1 MEKYL
6 TNNKHDD
13 SFCHMNN
20 LNLKDPKNPSG
31 PVAILGHKIFVDRNL
46 CIGAASCIAIAPNAF
61 KLDDE
66 NKAVI
71 LDTAD
76 HEAIE
81 TIFLAAQSCPVEAII
96 IENAQGKR
104 VWPK

>member
-1 MEKYL
+1 M
-6 TNNKHDD
+6 
-13 SFCHMNN
+13 SN

-31 PVAILGHKIFVDRNL
+31 PVVILGHKVFVDRNL
-46 CIGAASCIAIAPNAF
+46 CTGATSCVAIAPNAF
-61 KLDDE
+61 ALDDE
-66 NKAVI
+66 KKAVI

-81 TIFLAAQSCPVEAII
+81 TIVLAAQSCPVEAII
-96 IENAQGKR
+96 IENAQGER